1 MRDGSKFYLFI
12 LLQGGGNVNKR
23 GPSAGRGENFGV
35 NNFSNEWVFFSSPF
49 SAFLFLFFFLRRLL
63 LQDS

>member
-35 NNFSNEWVFFSSPF
+35 NNFSNEWVFFSPF